1 MSTGNSLWPN
11 TTQVHPI
18 PVIRPQIAWLQYKHE
33 NLFTRRKAY
42 PEVSARRKLWF
53 SRVNKSACVR
63 TLPCYK
69 CFIILNQQD
78 REKNRSSSKSTSPK
92 LFIWWR
98 HRHNIVLK
106 IRITLSIRLILCIL
120 WRELIPNVW
129 NTIFV
134 SITYIVV
141 VIKQSLQ
148 SMYRHLLLEEDNS
161 VNGRKLI

>member
-11 TTQVHPI
+11 TTQVQPI
-18 PVIRPQIAWLQYKHE
+18 PVIRPQIAWLQDKHE
-33 NLFTRRKAY
+33 NVFTRRKAY

-53 SRVNKSACVR
+53 SRVNKSACVW

-78 REKNRSSSKSTSPK
+78 REKNHSSSKSTSPK

-106 IRITLSIRLILCIL
+106 ISITLGTHHILH
-120 WRELIPNVW
+120 W
-129 NTIFV
+129 
-134 SITYIVV
+134 YIVARINSWCMKHDIRINRV
-141 VIKQSLQ
+141 VVK
-148 SMYRHLLLEEDNS
+148 DNHCS
-161 VNGRKLI
+161 QCIDTCC